1 MKLQIGSLIKIY
13 CQGGVMEAGK
23 LIEHTKEQM
32 VIELIDKSYT
42 IIQNPDQNVIAIK
55 ISAYESESSTESD
68 VLVDV
73 ELKPERYERREDLR
87 AAGLAELHKLKA
99 HEERK
104 RAREKLTS
112 YQLTTRPEV
121 AFGTPDY
128 SKPISK
134 HPKKKVRRRS
144 S

>member
-1 MKLQIGSLIKIY
+1 MKLQIGSMIKIY

-23 LIEHTKEQM
+23 LVEHTKEQM
-32 VIELIDKSYT
+32 VLELIDKSHT

-55 ISAYESESSTESD
+55 ISGYELESSTQSD

-73 ELKPERYERREDLR
+73 ELKPESYERREDLR
-87 AAGLAELHKLKA
+87 AAKLAELHKLKA

-104 RAREKLTS
+104 RAKEKLTS

-121 AFGTPDY
+121 TFGTPDY
-128 SKPISK
+128 SKPISQ
-134 HPKKKVRRRS
+134 HPKKKVRRRPS
-144 S
+144 